1 MRRRASRWSAST
13 AGWKART
20 AAAAAPSDVQA
31 AAVAADLDVL
41 EGNWQA
47 AFSRLIECIRVTTG
61 DDRSFARARLL
72 EFFLMADDDPAVA
85 PARLALANALF

>member
-1 MRRRASRWSAST
+1 
-13 AGWKART
+13 
-20 AAAAAPSDVQA
+20 
-31 AAVAADLDVL
+31 
-41 EGNWQA
+41 
-47 AFSRLIECIRVTTG
+47 VTTG